1 VDWKRWLMVVQ
12 RWRWSHQLILLLIL
26 SSLASCLATLAAFSG
41 WFPFSSHLRAV
52 NNLLIVDFLL
62 LFALLITITRNL
74 WQLRRDLRQ
83 TRKTSLKQRF
93 VLLFA
98 GIALVPSL
106 VMFFLSAYFLNF
118 GLQAWFNQR
127 IRTTMQESLAVA
139 EFYVNDQEVRL
150 RGDALAIGR
159 ALLKQVALNT
169 ATIQPENLR
178 MLLGREAGYRG
189 IADAMLIS
197 NATGE
202 VLARTQQSYLLDVE
216 QLDDHAIRL
225 LKQGEVVLAAQ
236 PMLPRMRALVNL
248 PEPIAA
254 VLQIT
259 RTVEPSMAKHIAET
273 RSAVQQY
280 EQFKGRRTSIQI
292 TIVLIYI
299 VVTLLLLMITVWFGI
314 MSADRFS
321 RPIQLL
327 AQQVNHIR
335 MGEQLPEQVQGSSIY
350 EVDSLTRSFRRM
362 FLQIFEDQ
370 LALKQAN
377 QLLDER
383 RQFIETTLTSVSA
396 GVLRVNRD
404 GVIEYANPAAE
415 KDLLRQQLVGMSL
428 MEVLPMLQDL
438 LSAAMQQT
446 EAVFEQQIAVE
457 WPARNS
463 SGPIW
468 RHYFVRIGREGNIEA
483 SNQGPNQGYV
493 ITLDDITDYLMAQK
507 RAAWSEVARRLA
519 HEIKNPLTPIQL
531 ASERLRKKFQPS
543 KKADQEDFEICV
555 STILRQA
562 EDIRLMIDEFSLFAR
577 MPSPNRKREDFC
589 ALVRSVHRMM
599 QLGHE
604 KISFTLDLPD
614 DPLWLTIDAQQLRQ
628 ALSNLY
634 RNAVEALEVA
644 SVEAPSI
651 QASLSLQGGGVCF
664 ALQDNGGG
672 FSDQLLTRALEPYV
686 TSKTKGTGLGLAI
699 VSKIVEDHHGRLEL
713 SNMRGGSAE
722 ADGGGGSPAESKGAV
737 VRIFLP
743 VEVV

>member
-383 RQFIETTLTSVSA
+383 RQFCGLT
-396 GVLRVNRD
+396 
-404 GVIEYANPAAE
+404 
-415 KDLLRQQLVGMSL
+415 
-428 MEVLPMLQDL
+428 
-438 LSAAMQQT
+438 AM
-446 EAVFEQQIAVE
+446 A
-457 WPARNS
+457 
-463 SGPIW
+463 
-468 RHYFVRIGREGNIEA
+468 
-483 SNQGPNQGYV
+483 
-493 ITLDDITDYLMAQK
+493 
-507 RAAWSEVARRLA
+507 
-519 HEIKNPLTPIQL
+519 
-531 ASERLRKKFQPS
+531 
-543 KKADQEDFEICV
+543 
-555 STILRQA
+555 
-562 EDIRLMIDEFSLFAR
+562 
-577 MPSPNRKREDFC
+577 
-589 ALVRSVHRMM
+589 
-599 QLGHE
+599 
-604 KISFTLDLPD
+604 
-614 DPLWLTIDAQQLRQ
+614 
-628 ALSNLY
+628 
-634 RNAVEALEVA
+634 
-644 SVEAPSI
+644 
-651 QASLSLQGGGVCF
+651 
-664 ALQDNGGG
+664 
-672 FSDQLLTRALEPYV
+672 
-686 TSKTKGTGLGLAI
+686 
-699 VSKIVEDHHGRLEL
+699 
-713 SNMRGGSAE
+713 
-722 ADGGGGSPAESKGAV
+722 
-737 VRIFLP
+737 
-743 VEVV
+743 